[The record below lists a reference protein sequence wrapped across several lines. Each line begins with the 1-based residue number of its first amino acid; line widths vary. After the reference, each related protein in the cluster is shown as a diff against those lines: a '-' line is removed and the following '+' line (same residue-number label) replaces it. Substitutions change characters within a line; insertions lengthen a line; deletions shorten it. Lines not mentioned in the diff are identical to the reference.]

1 MDFLVYFVLF
11 LISIGVGILGVV
23 GGFGGGV
30 FLFPILILCG
40 FPIEVAAANS
50 LISLFL
56 PSLLA
61 SIYNHKR
68 GEINYKLGIGLEI
81 PTAIGAIV
89 GANLTILLPSELL
102 HVIFGFL
109 ALLMAFLMIK
119 RLQTNEVIIERKSSW
134 FNRLL
139 KIGPKLNYKNG
150 QHSDSIGLLVLI
162 LTGGVSGLLAGMF
175 GVGAGWIKT
184 PLMIVGFGVLSNIAS
199 ATATFMIIITSAV
212 GGYVHF
218 LHGNIDVVFI
228 PLTLGLLIGAEI
240 GCKIRDRINVRIIT
254 YVVIISLIL
263 IAFTMFG
270 ILWI

>member
-30 FLFPILILCG
+30 FLFPVLILCG
-40 FPIEVAAANS
+40 FPIEVAAASS

-68 GEINYKLGIGLEI
+68 GEINYRLGIGLEI
-81 PTAIGAIV
+81 PTAVGAII

-119 RLQTNEVIIERKSSW
+119 RIQNNEVIIERKATW

-139 KIGPKLNYKNG
+139 KFGPKMNYNNG
-150 QHSDSIGLLVLI
+150 QESDNIGILVLI
-162 LTGGVSGLLAGMF
+162 LAGGVSGLLAGMF

-184 PLMIVGFGVLSNIAS
+184 PLMIVGFGVISNIAS
-199 ATATFMIIITSAV
+199 ATATFM
-212 GGYVHF
+212 
-218 LHGNIDVVFI
+218 
-228 PLTLGLLIGAEI
+228 
-240 GCKIRDRINVRIIT
+240 
-254 YVVIISLIL
+254 
-263 IAFTMFG
+263 
-270 ILWI
+270 